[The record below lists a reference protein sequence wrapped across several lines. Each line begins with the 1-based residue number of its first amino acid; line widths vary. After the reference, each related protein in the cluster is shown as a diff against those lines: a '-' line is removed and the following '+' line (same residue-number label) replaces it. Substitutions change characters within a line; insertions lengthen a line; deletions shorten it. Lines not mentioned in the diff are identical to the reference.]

1 MTDPFRHHPELRSL
15 VKPCVESFFRTITTE
30 KIKAQVA
37 ASGQELTIEFHDNET
52 REGLRA
58 EALKG
63 HKGDLYVFGYG
74 SLMWD
79 PALEF
84 TEVRR
89 ACAPEHERRFI
100 LVDDKGGR
108 GSSEAPGVMAALDL
122 GQGCDGLVFRI
133 AADCVDRETEILFR
147 REMIA
152 PGYLARFI
160 PVVVDGVQTV
170 ALSFLADH
178 KQPHMQPDIDRDE
191 QIRFAATGKG
201 ILGSSL
207 EYLQS
212 TVTQLE
218 NLGIKD
224 EDASALLSAALD
236 FRQEEEAA

>member
-1 MTDPFRHHPELRSL
+1 M
-15 VKPCVESFFRTITTE
+15 
-30 KIKAQVA
+30 
-37 ASGQELTIEFHDNET
+37 TIEFHDNET

-178 KQPHMQPDIDRDE
+178 EQPHMQPDIDRDE

-224 EDASALLSAALD
+224 EDASALLSAAMD